1 MGILLYLR
9 QYAYFVI
16 KLQLEVFEMNKTVIV
31 INGRGGCGKDTL
43 VNAVKKVYKIM
54 NVSSIDKI
62 KEIATYC
69 GWRGTKDVASRTF
82 LANLKQLCIEYNDL
96 PLNYILEKFKTF
108 LDSDNDIM
116 FVHIREGSEIDKL
129 KAHIP
134 TLKTIL
140 VHRDETDNALYT
152 NDADL
157 NVEDYTYDYVFSN
170 NGEIEHC
177 QSLFVKLIKEIVVS

>member
-16 KLQLEVFEMNKTVIV
+16 KLQLGVFELSKTVIV

-43 VNAVKKVYKIM
+43 VDAVKKVYKVM

-82 LANLKQLCIEYNDL
+82 LARLKQLCIEYNDL
-96 PLNYILEKFKTF
+96 PLNDILEKFKTF

-152 NDADL
+152 NNADL
-157 NVEDYTYDYVFSN
+157 NVEDYTYDYVFNN